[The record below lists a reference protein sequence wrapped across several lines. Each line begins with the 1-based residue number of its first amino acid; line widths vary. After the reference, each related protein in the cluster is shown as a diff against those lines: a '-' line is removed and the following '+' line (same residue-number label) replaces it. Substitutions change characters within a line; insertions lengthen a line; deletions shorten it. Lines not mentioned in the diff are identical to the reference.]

1 MSREC
6 ILDLLRNLYN
16 ICSYAQKEKKYVHFN
31 LPIDPES
38 CLLNS
43 YLLYLLVLST
53 HKKAI
58 LPIDFVMVLCKI
70 EILIFNSRYF
80 YFSIYILRVHI
91 TYKYKTLVGK

>member
-1 MSREC
+1 MTHEC

-16 ICSYAQKEKKYVHFN
+16 ICSNAQKEKKYVHFN

-43 YLLYLLVLST
+43 YLLYLLLLST

-58 LPIDFVMVLCKI
+58 LPINLVMVLCQTEAIICK
-70 EILIFNSRYF
+70 SKYF
-80 YFSIYILRVHI
+80 
-91 TYKYKTLVGK
+91 